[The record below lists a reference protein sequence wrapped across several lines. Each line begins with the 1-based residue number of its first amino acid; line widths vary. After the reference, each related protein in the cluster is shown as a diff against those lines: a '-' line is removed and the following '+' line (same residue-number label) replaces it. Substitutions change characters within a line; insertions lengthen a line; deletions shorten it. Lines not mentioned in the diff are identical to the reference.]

1 MSWGKTYKISSS
13 LKKDERVFRKP
24 GLPGDL
30 LENIVR
36 VIVRYLNP
44 ERIIIS
50 GSRAR
55 GDYRKTSDIDIAI
68 DCKGDIVFPGEIL
81 DEEVSTLLK
90 FNIVNLRKVNKRLR
104 REILREGITVYEKG
118 RAG

>member
-1 MSWGKTYKISSS
+1 MSGSKTYKITSS

-24 GLPGDL
+24 GLPSDL

-44 ERIIIS
+44 ERIIIFGS
-50 GSRAR
+50 GAR
-55 GDYRKTSDIDIAI
+55 GDYKKTSDIDIAI

-81 DEEVSTLLK
+81 DEEIT
-90 FNIVNLRKVNKRLR
+90 IVNLRKVNKRLR

>member
-1 MSWGKTYKISSS
+1 
-13 LKKDERVFRKP
+13 
-24 GLPGDL
+24 LPSDL

-44 ERIIIS
+44 ERIIIFGS
-50 GSRAR
+50 GAR
-55 GDYRKTSDIDIAI
+55 GDYKKTSDIDIAI

-81 DEEVSTLLK
+81 DEEIT
-90 FNIVNLRKVNKRLR
+90 IVNLRKVNKRLR